1 MFPWAPAPTRA
12 SSEVLAMKILRARIT
27 ACTSGQALV
36 EAAIFVPFLLT
47 LIFNI
52 VNFGYF
58 FLVALNVASAPRVGA
73 DLRRRGT
80 LDSRWGSLARRRSY
94 HQHTSVAYLVYQDM
108 TGAIYSPSTNA
119 AVQVCSQ
126 AIGLNNPGR
135 DPVLPSAST
144 YNSYSSPPSP
154 ASDPESPYFVLQRVD
169 VSYQFTPLIPG
180 TPFGL
185 ALLPASSV
193 PRAADRNLH
202 LSSAGFH
209 AGDGLRRVQRRAAAY
224 ENKQRRS
231 TGSAADRGYAVVE
244 FVDDCVR
251 HVRYLLGF

>member
-36 EAAIFVPFLLT
+36 EAAIFVPFFLT

-73 DLRRRGT
+73 TYAAEGPSTVAGEVLPAAGPT
-80 LDSRWGSLARRRSY
+80 
-94 HQHTSVAYLVYQDM
+94 TSISSVSYLVYQDM
-108 TGAIYSPSTNA
+108 TGAIYSPSTKA

-126 AIGLNNPGR
+126 AIGLNNPG
-135 DPVLPSAST
+135 LATQSSKCLT

-185 ALLPASSV
+185 ALLPASICASSSGTITCTFHRQV
-193 PRAADRNLH
+193 SMRAMD
-202 LSSAGFH
+202 
-209 AGDGLRRVQRRAAAY
+209 
-224 ENKQRRS
+224 
-231 TGSAADRGYAVVE
+231 
-244 FVDDCVR
+244 
-251 HVRYLLGF
+251 